1 MHHAVDFDV
10 HVAFDGVAGERT
22 VLQFGDAEPAETPDL
37 VMAAAR
43 ERCRGETK
51 GVDPAR
57 IGRDVAQLGAEHRD
71 AGRDLVDEMPQ
82 PIRWE
87 GTALAAD
94 ACCHSC
100 ANIWA
105 RRILGF
111 SDLKKHEVAP
121 RRVLAQYSIAPR
133 PALLGPSR
141 QSCGNGS
148 DRPRTSAIF

>member
-1 MHHAVDFDV
+1 
-10 HVAFDGVAGERT
+10 AFDGVAGARP
-22 VLQFGDAEPAETPDL
+22 VLQFVDAVATSSPDL
-37 VMAAAR
+37 ILAVAS

-57 IGRDVAQLGAEHRD
+57 IGRDIPQLGVEHRD
-71 AGRDLVDEMPQ
+71 AGRDLVDEMPH

-105 RRILGF
+105 PRTLGF
-111 SDLKKHEVAP
+111 L
-121 RRVLAQYSIAPR
+121 I
-133 PALLGPSR
+133 
-141 QSCGNGS
+141 
-148 DRPRTSAIF
+148 